1 MMNNDKWPIFVAM
14 CTSILIVGCGSDTET
29 STTPIAKGALMKA
42 GDNQR
47 FLDYYA
53 QALTNANQQIRATP
67 ATNDSTTTVGGGA
80 NADFAQSTTNLIEAG
95 VDESDVIKQNA
106 SHLYTW
112 DDSTSEHQD
121 EKHTLKL
128 NVFAKPNAEKLA
140 GVDIQGVYPEG
151 IFLTGQYLAALSTKS
166 YPQWF
171 GYRGDMM
178 PLAAQSLSLWR
189 WGAVQNGK
197 AQLDVM
203 TVANPAKP
211 QLSKHYEWDGDIV
224 ASRRIANRLY
234 VVTQSSIAMPPMTT
248 QQTSTQ
254 TNVTDIA
261 ERMPVDVQG
270 QRVKPKDCYIAQTM
284 DKQNIN
290 ASIVLITEIDLTA
303 TQSPQTTCVAAS
315 TQQVYV
321 SPKSLY
327 LVSGQGWET
336 QKTVF
341 HKFVLGDS
349 GVQYRAS
356 GEVAGGI
363 LWSNPAF
370 SMSEYKDYFRIVT
383 SEFVRDAT
391 TGQSDI
397 NNRLFILKESV
408 NEQGVFEQVAQLP
421 NKARPARIGKP
432 REQIMGMRFL
442 GDNAYIVTF
451 ERKDPLYKVDLTD
464 PTQPRLAG
472 ELELEGYSAY
482 LQQLTPRYVMGVGFS
497 VDEKTLRQNGI
508 QVSIFDTHLDTPS
521 LVSQDV
527 YSAVANTSWFDLP
540 LARDSHAIMTL
551 SNGATTRMI
560 LPLTHN
566 TFSTTSSLSTTSSVT
581 LTKGLQ
587 YEIDEATG
595 VLKRVAEQDVNTQNG
610 WWGWQRS
617 MLDGDLIYWNKPQGA
632 MSVGKWGQ

>member
-1 MMNNDKWPIFVAM
+1 MRAM
-14 CTSILIVGCGSDTET
+14 
-29 STTPIAKGALMKA
+29 
-42 GDNQR
+42 
-47 FLDYYA
+47 
-53 QALTNANQQIRATP
+53 P
-67 ATNDSTTTVGGGA
+67 ATADSMTTGSSSGA
-80 NADFAQSTTNLIEAG
+80 NTDFAQSSTNLIEAG
-95 VDESDVIKQNA
+95 VDESDVMKQNA
-106 SHLYTW
+106 THLYTW
-112 DDSTSEHQD
+112 DDSTSESVG

-128 NVFAKPNAEKLA
+128 NVFAKPSAEKVA

-171 GYRGDMM
+171 GYGDDVM
-178 PLAAQSLSLWR
+178 PLAAQTLSLWR
-189 WGAVQNGK
+189 WGAVKNGK

-211 QLSKHYEWDGDIV
+211 QLSKHYEWDGDII
-224 ASRRIANRLY
+224 ASRRIANLLY
-234 VVTQSSIAMPPMTT
+234 VVTQSSIAMPPITT
-248 QQTSTQ
+248 QQMSNQ
-254 TNVTDIA
+254 TDVVNIV

-270 QRVKPKDCYIAQTM
+270 QRVQPKDCYIAQTM

-290 ASIVLITEIDLTA
+290 ASIVLITQIDLTA

-336 QKTVF
+336 QKTAF

-363 LWSNPAF
+363 LWSSPAF
-370 SMSEYKDYFRIVT
+370 SMSEHKDYFRIVT
-383 SEFVRDAT
+383 SQFVHDSAT
-391 TGQSDI
+391 GLSDI
-397 NNRLFILKESV
+397 NNRLYILKESV
-408 NEQGVFEQVAQLP
+408 SEQGAFEQVAQLP
-421 NKARPARIGKP
+421 NTARPARIGKP

-472 ELELEGYSAY
+472 ALEIEGYSAY
-482 LQQLTPRYVMGVGFS
+482 LQQLTPRYLMGVGFS
-497 VDEKTLRQNGI
+497 IDEATTRQNGI
-508 QVSIFDTHLDTPS
+508 QVSIFDTHLDTPN

-527 YSAVANTSWFDLP
+527 YRSVALTSWLDLP

-560 LPLTHN
+560 LPFTHS
-566 TFSTTSSLSTTSSVT
+566 TFTNTSSVT
-581 LTKGLQ
+581 ITKGLQ
-587 YEIDEATG
+587 YEIDETTG
-595 VLKRVAEQDVNTQNG
+595 VLKRVAEQNINTQSG

-632 MSVGKWGQ
+632 MSVSQWGK

>member
-1 MMNNDKWPIFVAM
+1 M
-14 CTSILIVGCGSDTET
+14 
-29 STTPIAKGALMKA
+29 PIAKGALVKA
-42 GDNQR
+42 GENQH

-53 QALTNANQQIRATP
+53 QALTNTSQQIRVTP
-67 ATNDSTTTVGGGA
+67 ATNDTTTTVGGGA
-80 NADFAQSTTNLIEAG
+80 NANFAQSTTNLIEAG
-95 VDESDVIKQNA
+95 VDESDVMKQNA

-112 DDSTSEHQD
+112 DDSTSEFVG

-128 NVFAKPNAEKLA
+128 NVFAKSSVGKVA

-171 GYRGDMM
+171 SYSAEV
-178 PLAAQSLSLWR
+178 PLLAQSLSLWR

-197 AQLDVM
+197 AQLDIM

-234 VVTQSSIAMPPMTT
+234 VVTQSSIAMPPITT
-248 QQTSTQ
+248 QQTITQ
-254 TNVTDIA
+254 TDVTDIIN
-261 ERMPVDVQG
+261 RMPVDVQG

-290 ASIVLITEIDLTA
+290 ASIVLITQIDLTA
-303 TQSPQTTCVAAS
+303 AQSPQTTCVAAS

-341 HKFVLGDS
+341 HKFILGDT

-370 SMSEYKDYFRIVT
+370 SMSEHKDYFRVVT

-391 TGQSDI
+391 TGLSDF
-397 NNRLFILKESV
+397 NNRLYILKESV
-408 NEQGVFEQVAQLP
+408 SEQGVFQQVAQLP
-421 NKARPARIGKP
+421 NSVRPARIGKP

-472 ELELEGYSAY
+472 QLELAGYSAY

-508 QVSIFDTHLDTPS
+508 QVSVFDTLLDTPS

-527 YSAVANTSWFDLP
+527 YRSVALTSWLDLP

-551 SNGATTRMI
+551 SNGTTTRMI
-560 LPLTHN
+560 LPFTHS
-566 TFSTTSSLSTTSSVT
+566 TFTNTSSVT
-581 LTKGLQ
+581 MTKGLQ
-587 YEIDEATG
+587 YEIDERTG
-595 VLKRVAEQDVNTQNG
+595 VLKRVAEQNINTQSG

-632 MSVGKWGQ
+632 MSVSQWGK

>member
-1 MMNNDKWPIFVAM
+1 MNNYKRSVLTVV
-14 CTSILIVGCGSDTET
+14 CTSFLVVGCGSDSNSET
-29 STTPIAKGALMKA
+29 SNAPIAKGALVKA

-47 FLDYYA
+47 FSAYYA
-53 QALTNANQQIRATP
+53 QALTNANQQIRAMP
-67 ATNDSTTTVGGGA
+67 ATAESTTTAGSAA
-80 NADFAQSTTNLIEAG
+80 NTDFAQSTTNLIEAG
-95 VDESDVIKQNA
+95 VDESDVMKQNA
-106 SHLYTW
+106 THLYTW
-112 DDSTSEHQD
+112 DDSTSESVG

-128 NVFAKPNAEKLA
+128 NVFAKPSAEKVA

-151 IFLTGQYLAALSTKS
+151 VFLTGQYLAALSTKS
-166 YPQWF
+166 YPQWW
-171 GYRGDMM
+171 GYGGDMM

-203 TVANPAKP
+203 TIANPAKP

-234 VVTQSSIAMPPMTT
+234 VVTQSSIAMPPITT
-248 QQTSTQ
+248 QQTTTQ
-254 TNVTDIA
+254 TDVTDIV

-270 QRVKPKDCYIAQTM
+270 QRVKPKDCYIAQTL

-290 ASIVLITEIDLTA
+290 ASIVLITQIDLTA
-303 TQSPQTTCVAAS
+303 VQSPQTTCVAAS

-341 HKFVLGDS
+341 HKFVLGDT

-363 LWSNPAF
+363 LWNNPAF
-370 SMSEYKDYFRIVT
+370 SMSEHKDYFRVVT

-391 TGQSDI
+391 TGLSDF
-397 NNRLFILKESV
+397 NNRLYILKESV

-421 NKARPARIGKP
+421 NTARPARIGKP

-472 ELELEGYSAY
+472 QLELAGYSAY

-508 QVSIFDTHLDTPS
+508 QVSVFDTHLDTPS

-527 YSAVANTSWFDLP
+527 YSSIANTSWLDLP
-540 LARDSHAIMTL
+540 LVRDSHAIMTL
-551 SNGATTRMI
+551 SNGAMTRMI
-560 LPLTHN
+560 LPLTHS
-566 TFSTTSSLSTTSSVT
+566 TFTNISSATI
-581 LTKGLQ
+581 TKGLQ
-587 YEIDEATG
+587 YEIDETTG
-595 VLKRVAEQDVNTQNG
+595 VLKRVAEQDVNTQSG

-617 MLDGDLIYWNKPQGA
+617 MLDGDLIYWNKPQGG

>member
-14 CTSILIVGCGSDTET
+14 CTSILIVGCGSDAET
-29 STTPIAKGALMKA
+29 PTTPIAKGALMKA

-53 QALTNANQQIRATP
+53 QALTNTSQQIRTMAATP
-67 ATNDSTTTVGGGA
+67 AATTGGGGA
-80 NADFAQSTTNLIEAG
+80 SVDFAQSSTNLIEAG
-95 VDESDVIKQNA
+95 VDESDVMKQNA
-106 SHLYTW
+106 THLYSW
-112 DDSTSEHQD
+112 DDSTSEHQA
-121 EKHTLKL
+121 EIHTLKL
-128 NVFAKPNAEKLA
+128 NVFAKPNAEKVA
-140 GVDIQGVYPEG
+140 GVEIQGVYPEG

-166 YPQWF
+166 YPQWLSYS
-171 GYRGDMM
+171 GEV
-178 PLAAQSLSLWR
+178 PLSAQGLSLWR
-189 WGAVQNGK
+189 WGALQNGK

-211 QLSKHYEWDGDIV
+211 QISKHYEWDGDIV

-254 TNVTDIA
+254 TDVTDIA
-261 ERMPVDVQG
+261 ERMPVDALG
-270 QRVKPKDCYIAQTM
+270 QRIKPKDCYIAQTL

-290 ASIVLITEIDLTA
+290 ASIVLITQIDLTA
-303 TQSPQTTCVAAS
+303 EQSPQTTCVAAS

-327 LVSGQGWET
+327 LLSGQGWER

-341 HKFVLGDS
+341 HKFDLGDT

-356 GEVAGGI
+356 GEVAGSI
-363 LWSNPAF
+363 LWNNPAF
-370 SMSEYKDYFRIVT
+370 SMSEHKDYFRVVT
-383 SEFVRDAT
+383 SEFVRDAA
-391 TGQSDI
+391 TGLSDF
-397 NNRLFILKESV
+397 NSRLYILKESI

-421 NKARPARIGKP
+421 NTARPARIGKP

-472 ELELEGYSAY
+472 ELELAGYSAY

-497 VDEKTLRQNGI
+497 VDEKTQRQNGI
-508 QVSIFDTHLDTPS
+508 QVSVFDTHLDTPS

-551 SNGATTRMI
+551 SNGTTTRMI
-560 LPLTHN
+560 LPLTH
-566 TFSTTSSLSTTSSVT
+566 STYTNTSSVT
-581 LTKGLQ
+581 ITKGLQ
-587 YEIDEATG
+587 YEIDETTG
-595 VLKRVAEQDVNTQNG
+595 VLKRVAEQDVNTQSG